1 MTFTVPTEACQAAFA
16 WTGVQTGF
24 PCGFPALDPT
34 HLQVTYLNT
43 ASQVTSSLALGVHYT
58 VLLDPLTGNATV
70 DPLAMPDNGPGTV
83 TVTRN
88 TPAVQGTQFQN
99 LESYQADAL
108 TNLYDADAMRDAELK
123 RRVAAL
129 EALAGGNPPAPVPTS
144 LTYGIRP
151 QRSIKVAGD
160 LPIRTTDSILNFN
173 AAADLTPALL
183 NAATRGGA
191 PIMIN
196 IEPGSHPQT
205 VLRSGA
211 DLIDGETTYPA
222 VDGSSTDFLP
232 RNDGV
237 NAGYK
242 IT

>member
-1 MTFTVPTEACQAAFA
+1 MTWTVPTEACQAAFA

-34 HLQVTYLNT
+34 HLQVTYTNT
-43 ASQVTSSLALGVHYT
+43 ASAITSNLALGLHYT

-83 TVTRN
+83 TVTRS

-129 EALAGGNPPAPVPTS
+129 EAIAIGTPPAPNPTTP
-144 LTYGIRP
+144 TYGIRN
-151 QRSIKVAGD
+151 QRSIAGAGD
-160 LPIRTTDSILNFN
+160 LPIRVTDSILNIN
-173 AAADLTPALL
+173 SATDLTPALP

-191 PIMIN
+191 PLMIN
-196 IEPGSHPQT
+196 IIAGSHLQT

-211 DLIDGETTYPA
+211 DTIDGQTTFPA
-222 VDGSSTDFLP
+222 GAGTSTDFLP
-232 RNDGV
+232 LNDGV
-237 NAGYK
+237 NGGWKA
-242 IT
+242 T